1 MVNSILKNINHFH
14 YLIEGSKGEEAA
26 SLHPSQQL
34 SRKSAR
40 NNPCTTTAGDLAR
53 SCTGKSA
60 GAFNHDVQWVR
71 RSAEEMRQTFDTMRH
86 KNATIRRALKTT
98 KCWANL
104 YAMD

>member
-40 NNPCTTTAGDLAR
+40 NNPCTTTADDLAR

-71 RSAEEMRQTFDTMRH
+71 RNAEEMRH